1 MRQKVISKSWLT
13 TVFGL
18 FALQVCCTWYV
29 GICLNNVY
37 SVASIVSGF
46 ILFCC
51 CVFVRIFF
59 NLWHRSPKQSH
70 DKTWTIFCILKITSF
85 HTSHNNFKT
94 LPLPSKL
101 QKKNNKKGCLK
112 YLNHCFFRPIL
123 LLLFFRNSQAG
134 NRLRRIPAV
143 SRIKL
148 KFMKH
153 ALQNAPLLEQRG
165 LILPAKGRGALI
177 TSFQVG
183 WFATWQTI
191 PVTTI
196 CDLPTVKQRDWTRHE
211 HYNMLYMWRIHFWV

>member
-1 MRQKVISKSWLT
+1 M
-13 TVFGL
+13 
-18 FALQVCCTWYV
+18 
-29 GICLNNVY
+29 
-37 SVASIVSGF
+37 
-46 ILFCC
+46 
-51 CVFVRIFF
+51 RIFF
-59 NLWHRSPKQSH
+59 YLWHRSPKQSH

-112 YLNHCFFRPIL
+112 YLNHCFFR
-123 LLLFFRNSQAG
+123 
-134 NRLRRIPAV
+134 IPAV

-153 ALQNAPLLEQRG
+153 ALQNALLLEQRG

-211 HYNMLYMWRIHFWV
+211 HYNMLYMWRIHFLV